1 MRGPVAD
8 GLAASDMLVVMP
20 TDLSLKTMN
29 AVHRTA
35 LRLTGGRLGWSVG
48 GMAVVELTTI
58 GRKTG
63 EPRTVMLTSPYQE
76 GSTWVVVASRGG
88 DDRPPAW
95 YLNIAANPEVEVAFQ
110 GGPSQHVRAHIA
122 TAQERARLWPLVTG
136 NQSRYAGYQARTA
149 REIPLVLLER
159 QT

>member
-1 MRGPVAD
+1 
-8 GLAASDMLVVMP
+8 MP

-35 LRLTGGRLGWSVG
+35 LMLTGGRLGWSVG
-48 GMAVVELTTI
+48 GMPVVELTTI
-58 GRKTG
+58 GRKSG

-88 DDRPPAW
+88 DDRSPAW
-95 YLNIAANPEVEVAFQ
+95 YRNIEANPEVEVAFQ
-110 GGPSQHVRAHIA
+110 GGRRQRVRARIA
-122 TAQERARLWPLVTG
+122 TAEERSRLWPLVTG
-136 NQSRYAGYQARTA
+136 AQRRYAGYQQRTT

-159 QT
+159 NT